1 MKKIGYILAAVYA
14 VFSLSVTSYALSEI
28 IQGAEDA
35 VEGVADGVGEAA
47 EGVADGAEDAL
58 QGDSS
63 DSADPENDPT
73 EAATGD
79 TEDDPAA
86 ADTSDTEA
94 EVSSSEDVTTGPS
107 DVGNTGATGG
117 NPGTGVVLGCTA
129 LGMAAAGLTAVAAR
143 KKK

>member
-58 QGDSS
+58 GDGS

-73 EAATGD
+73 EADTSD
-79 TEDDPAA
+79 TEDDPAG

-129 LGMAAAGLTAVAAR
+129 LGMAAAGLTALAAR